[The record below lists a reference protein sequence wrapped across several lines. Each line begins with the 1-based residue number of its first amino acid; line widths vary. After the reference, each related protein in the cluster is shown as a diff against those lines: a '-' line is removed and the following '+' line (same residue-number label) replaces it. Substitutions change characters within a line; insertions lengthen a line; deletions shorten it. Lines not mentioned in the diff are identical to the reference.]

1 MEVST
6 QWKTA
11 KFFQARA
18 SLSGGLPE
26 LGREVGGIGVVDR
39 RPNTPNSSFID
50 YVPWAANLFS

>member
-1 MEVST
+1 MEGST

-50 YVPWAANLFS
+50 YVPWTANLFS